1 MTAPAVVTGHHDEM
15 VTAAVSPRS
24 RWESWR
30 TRPIKLRFWREL
42 VYVAAFD
49 LVYEWTSDRAGTS
62 RTVAYRNAL
71 HQVGWE
77 HRLGLLQ
84 EHTIQSWALHST
96 LFIELMD
103 LFYATIHFVA
113 PVVALIWL
121 FRRFPERYLP
131 WRDVLAWT
139 TALALGCFAVF
150 PLMPPRMLPAG
161 YGVVDTMQVIGGL
174 GSWDTVLLKDAGN
187 QFAAMPS
194 LHISWCLWVV
204 LALWPVVRRRWV
216 KALLVADP
224 VLTVVSILVTGNHYV
239 LDIVGG
245 LAVLAAG
252 YGLAR
257 LTGRV
262 LPRTLAARPLPES
275 RARSGVEAGSLAAG

>member
-1 MTAPAVVTGHHDEM
+1 MATAVI
-15 VTAAVSPRS
+15 SLRS

-30 TRPIKLRFWREL
+30 SRPVRLHFWREL
-42 VYVAAFD
+42 VYVAGFD

-62 RTVAYRNAL
+62 RPVAYRNAL
-71 HQVGWE
+71 HQVSWE
-77 HRLGLLQ
+77 HHLGLLQ
-84 EHTIQSWALHST
+84 EHTIQAWALHST

-103 LFYATIHFVA
+103 LFYATVHFVA
-113 PVVALIWL
+113 PIVALIWL
-121 FRRFPERYLP
+121 FRRHPERYLP

-139 TALALGCFAVF
+139 TALALACFAVF
-150 PLMPPRMLPAG
+150 PLMPPRMLPSG
-161 YGVVDTMQVIGGL
+161 YGVIDTMQVVGGL

-204 LALWPVVRRRWV
+204 LALWPVVKRRWV
-216 KALLVADP
+216 RVLLIADP
-224 VLTVVSILVTGNHYV
+224 VLTVVSILVTGNHYI
-239 LDIVGG
+239 LDIFGG
-245 LAVLAAG
+245 VVVLAAG

-262 LPRTLAARPLPES
+262 LPRRVLVS
-275 RARSGVEAGSLAAG
+275 